1 MSASEPWLE
10 RVDGTYVV
18 SAETLAA
25 RFGLSI
31 DDVRDAMRTGRL
43 VSVSESGVGED
54 AGRTRL
60 TFRYGLS
67 IWRVTIESDGKVSED
82 FEVARLGRPEARG

>member
-1 MSASEPWLE
+1 MSEPWLE
-10 RVDGTYVV
+10 RIDGTYVV

-25 RFGLSI
+25 RFGLTI
-31 DDVRDAMRTGRL
+31 DGVRAAMRTGHL

-54 AGRTRL
+54 AGRVRL

-67 IWRVTIESDGKVSED
+67 IWRVLIEPDGGVSED
-82 FEVARLGRPEARG
+82 FEVARLGRPEVGA